1 MIMQNQNHLQNPM
14 KVGYQ
19 DIDVNHQDLQY
30 QYVEISRIFYDRI
43 RIKDPMT
50 IYLVDEL
57 NGTHSI
63 YFGENKIPK
72 SYYYDIHPELGQYN
86 WSFDEWIKS
95 YFRHLVV
102 EYQNNSIN
110 PNSPNIVEAP
120 IICNILEATGKYNV
134 EDLEL
139 YPLYL
144 SIARNNKDLHNRLKY
159 INILFR
165 EILDVF
171 IVYDFCNMI
180 NKYHTEEDFNKFN
193 INDLINSLKSILF
206 K

>member
-50 IYLVDEL
+50 IYLIDEL

-72 SYYYDIHPELGQYN
+72 NYYYDIHPNIGQYN

-95 YFRHLVV
+95 YFHHLVV
-102 EYQNNSIN
+102 EYQNGSIN
-110 PNSPNIVEAP
+110 HNAVEAP

>member
-43 RIKDPMT
+43 RVKDPMT

-95 YFRHLVV
+95 YFRNLVV
-102 EYQNNSIN
+102 EYQN
-110 PNSPNIVEAP
+110 
-120 IICNILEATGKYNV
+120 
-134 EDLEL
+134 D
-139 YPLYL
+139 
-144 SIARNNKDLHNRLKY
+144 
-159 INILFR
+159 
-165 EILDVF
+165 
-171 IVYDFCNMI
+171 
-180 NKYHTEEDFNKFN
+180 
-193 INDLINSLKSILF
+193 
-206 K
+206 

>member
-1 MIMQNQNHLQNPM
+1 MIMQNQNKLQNPM

-43 RIKDPMT
+43 RVKDPMT
-50 IYLVDEL
+50 IYLVNEL

-95 YFRHLVV
+95 YFHHLVV
-102 EYQNNSIN
+102 EYQNDSIN
-110 PNSPNIVEAP
+110 SNNPNIVEAP

-144 SIARNNKDLHNRLKY
+144 SIARNNNDLHNRLKY

-165 EILDVF
+165 EIIDVF
-171 IVYDFCNMI
+171 VVYDFCNMI